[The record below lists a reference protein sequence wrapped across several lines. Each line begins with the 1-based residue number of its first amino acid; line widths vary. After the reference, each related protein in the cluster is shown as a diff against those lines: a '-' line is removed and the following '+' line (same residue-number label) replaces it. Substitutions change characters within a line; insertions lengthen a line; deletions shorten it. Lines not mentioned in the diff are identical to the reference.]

1 MNKCN
6 NNAAILLVDDE
17 KSIRDTFRIF
27 FEDLGYNV
35 KTADDGAIALEYI
48 EAEPVD
54 VLITDLKMP
63 KMNGMEL
70 LERVT
75 YINNTIQVIF
85 ISAYEDIKYAVEAIK
100 KGAFD
105 YIGKSFSMDELLVVV
120 EKAVERKRLIEENR
134 NLKEQ
139 IKNNFRYYGIIGKS
153 RKMQNLLSN
162 IDKFA
167 NSKATVLITGESG
180 VGKEIFAHLIHK
192 RSGRKD
198 ENFVIINCGAIPEN
212 LIESELFGYEKGSFT
227 GAGQLKAGKFE
238 QAHRGTIFLDEIGEL
253 PLHLQ
258 VKFLR
263 VLQEKQVQRIGSIEN
278 INIDVRVIAAT
289 NKDLAEEVR
298 KGSFREDLFY
308 RLNVINME
316 IPPLRERKEDIP
328 LLAEYFLEQFSSEY
342 GKGLKMIDIEAM
354 NFLLQQKWE
363 GNIRELRNVIER
375 AVAIADEKDEVLS
388 MKYLPGDM
396 LESNIETSSTKDN
409 YSTIRELEK
418 TLIMNTLRKVGCN
431 KSKAAEYLG
440 IKRQTLYN
448 KLKEYDIKL

>member
-227 GAGQLKAGKFE
+227 GASQLKAGKFE